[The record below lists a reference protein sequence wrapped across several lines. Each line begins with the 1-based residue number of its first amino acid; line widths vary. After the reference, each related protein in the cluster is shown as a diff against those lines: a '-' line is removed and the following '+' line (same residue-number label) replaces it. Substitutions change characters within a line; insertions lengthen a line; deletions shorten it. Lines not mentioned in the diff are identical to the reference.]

1 MKVFFVV
8 MHLPSPGG
16 TRPLSMSL
24 ECTWGPKMVKEA
36 TCFLCFPFSEA
47 QHLCGWHGRWAQCAA
62 DWRQIRLGCFGFPLP
77 HGKRLGWA
85 FSTQRSCVM
94 LQDLHWDGTL
104 VLAPTGRAKST
115 QYPTPKRW
123 VALFVVHQRLEHL
136 HGQCL
141 WSQH

>member
-1 MKVFFVV
+1 MV

-36 TCFLCFPFSEA
+36 TCFLCFPFLRLNIFVGGMA
-47 QHLCGWHGRWAQCAA
+47 GGLNVLLTGG
-62 DWRQIRLGCFGFPLP
+62 RLGSVV
-77 HGKRLGWA
+77 WISA
-85 FSTQRSCVM
+85 STLEEVGCSVFYAVPDLCM

-104 VLAPTGRAKST
+104 VLASTGRRKST

-123 VALFVVHQRLEHL
+123 VALFVVHQRLEHF